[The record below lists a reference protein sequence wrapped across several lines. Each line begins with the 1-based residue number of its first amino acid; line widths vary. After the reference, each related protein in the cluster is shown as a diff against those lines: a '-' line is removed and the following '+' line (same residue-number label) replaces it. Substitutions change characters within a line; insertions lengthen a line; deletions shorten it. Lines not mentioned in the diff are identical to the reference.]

1 MTDCGSCH
9 NVKYA
14 ISCEYA
20 FEWDTKCID
29 ELKLVVGGPEHI
41 FKDVGGAVPSNI
53 RASCGL
59 DGHLM
64 PDLAEVSRVLR
75 TMPIK
80 TLLPCVKCTGDCGII
95 PSDMHRVSTPCQPH
109 SMWRAR
115 TGFSDD
121 RCKYALVWCRICS
134 SLMYKVVISECV
146 PGFGMK
152 MFEDMLGSLFIMQRF
167 LTCPRQLGWKILR
180 PRQFVVMLSI
190 PWVKQIVFEWLH
202 PGAIDGLWTFLNMEG
217 WMGFLFN
224 ATADYSYMEYL
235 IGTEDELAEEVRIDL
250 ACEPGTLIRHQQR

>member
-1 MTDCGSCH
+1 
-9 NVKYA
+9 
-14 ISCEYA
+14 
-20 FEWDTKCID
+20 
-29 ELKLVVGGPEHI
+29 
-41 FKDVGGAVPSNI
+41 
-53 RASCGL
+53 
-59 DGHLM
+59 M

-80 TLLPCVKCTGDCGII
+80 TLLPGVKCTGDCRII
-95 PSDMHRVSTPCQPH
+95 PTDMHRVSTPCQPH

-134 SLMYKVVISECV
+134 SLMYKVVNSECV

-167 LTCPRQLGWKILR
+167 LTCPLQLGWKILR

-190 PWVKQIVFEWLH
+190 PWIKQIVFEWHH
-202 PGAIDGLWTFLNMEG
+202 PRAIDSFWKFLNMEG

-224 ATADYSYMEYL
+224 ATADFSYMEYF
-235 IGTEDELAEEVRIDL
+235 IGTEDELAEEVRWASNRPGVRTWHAETPPASKRCSPILGCRHTAFEIHQDL
-250 ACEPGTLIRHQQR
+250 LCMHSLHLNAADSRTVQYCFLVRP